1 MSLQHELGLKRA
13 FRVPVHET
21 LLNIYHTGS
30 RIKKRARE
38 FFADYGITDVQF
50 NVLEL
55 LLYQT
60 EENEGLTQAELS
72 RMMLVNRA
80 NITSLVDRMEKANL
94 VVRTDVPDDRRF
106 NAVRLTAQGK
116 QVLLDVEEK
125 YVREVARIMDPLSD
139 KEMDQLRG
147 MLERIRETL

>member
-1 MSLQHELGLKRA
+1 MSLQDELGLKQP
-13 FRVPVHET
+13 FRVPGHET

-30 RIKKRARE
+30 RVKKRARE

-60 EENEGLTQAELS
+60 EENEGLTQADLS

-94 VVRTDVPDDRRF
+94 VVRTAVPGDRRF
-106 NAVRLTAQGK
+106 NAVRLTARGK

-125 YVREVARIMDPLSD
+125 YVGEVARIMSPLSS
-139 KEMDQLRG
+139 KEMDQLRN
-147 MLERIRETL
+147 MLERVRDNL

>member
-1 MSLQHELGLKRA
+1 MGLQNELGLKRP
-13 FRVPVHET
+13 FRVRVHET
-21 LLNIYHTGS
+21 LLNIYYAGS
-30 RIKKRARE
+30 RIKKRSRE

-80 NITSLVDRMEKANL
+80 NITSLIDRMEKANL
-94 VVRTDVPDDRRF
+94 VVRTAVPGDRRF
-106 NAVRLTAQGK
+106 NSVRLTAHGK
-116 QVLLDVEEK
+116 QTLLDVEEK
-125 YVREVARIMDPLSD
+125 YAEEVARIMDPLST
-139 KEMDQLRG
+139 KEMDQLRN
-147 MLERIRETL
+147 MLERVRENL